1 MTFPM
6 MPMPVRQKL
15 TRARLI
21 TSATAGSSTG
31 AAAPVTVPSG
41 VYAGDLLIFVSYV
54 EGTPVNTVPSGFT
67 MLSNAPSSGWTGRIV
82 TSAKVSNGTETGASI
97 VGGTG
102 TTATGNILF
111 VVRGDGPISG
121 FAKVGAVYGQSNN
134 NPGPVTASN
143 ASAVAPCIALGAIG
157 SVGASPYPAPNFEAQ
172 TPAFAST
179 VAAPNLVRCGLT
191 FYAAS
196 PVSQLVDLAD
206 NGVGNFITAYFL
218 NLTGG

>member
-6 MPMPVRQKL
+6 MPMPIRQKL
-15 TRARLI
+15 TNARVLA
-21 TSATAGSSTG
+21 SATAGSSTG
-31 AAAPVTVPSG
+31 AAAPVTCPS
-41 VYAGDLLIFVSYV
+41 VQAGDLLLFVSYV

-67 MLSNAPSSGWTGRIV
+67 MLSNAPASGWTGRIV
-82 TSAKVSNGTETGASI
+82 TSAKVSNGTEAGTSI

-111 VVRGDGPISG
+111 VIRGDGPISG
-121 FAKVGAVYGQSNN
+121 FTRVGAVYDQSNN

-157 SVGASPYPAPNFEAQ
+157 SVGASPYPAPNFENQ
-172 TPAFAST
+172 SPAFAST
-179 VAAPNLVRCGLT
+179 VAAPNLLRVGLN

-196 PVSQLVDLAD
+196 PVSQLVDLTD
-206 NGVGNFITAYFL
+206 NGAGNFITAYFL